1 MKFSIVFLSL
11 LFCSCSSLNPFV
23 ENEKQEKIKDLQAK
37 DEKKKDEP
45 DYDKISEGY
54 RQNSAQAN
62 QAIRTKQNHKIDNK
76 PNILLGTSKKVD
88 IDPKKVE
95 ALMKRARKGDAQSQ
109 YQLGLCYKYGYG
121 VKYSSKSAEYWLKK
135 AADQGHLQ
143 AKKVY
148 FHFLRSP
155 QR

>member
-1 MKFSIVFLSL
+1 MKFL
-11 LFCSCSSLNPFV
+11 LVLLLLVSCSCSYLNPFS
-23 ENEKQEKIKDLQAK
+23 EEEIQEETKEVK
-37 DEKKKDEP
+37 EEGEP
-45 DYDKISEGY
+45 DYEKLTEGL
-54 RQNSAQAN
+54 RQNAAQAN
-62 QAIRTKQNHKIDNK
+62 QAIRTKQNHEIINK
-76 PNILLGTSKKVD
+76 PNILLGTSKEVD

-95 ALMKRARKGDAQSQ
+95 ALVKRARKGDAQSQ

-121 VKYSSKSAEYWLKK
+121 VKYSSKNAEYWLKK

>member
-1 MKFSIVFLSL
+1 MKLFLILILILSS
-11 LFCSCSSLNPFV
+11 SCSSLNPFS
-23 ENEKQEKIKDLQAK
+23 E
-37 DEKKKDEP
+37 DEKEKEKKEEKGEGQP
-45 DYDKISEGY
+45 DYKKISESH
-54 RQNSAQAN
+54 RQNAAQAN
-62 QAIRTKQNHKIDNK
+62 HTIRSKQNHQIINK
-76 PNILLGTSKKVD
+76 PNIFLGTGKVVD

-95 ALMKRARKGDAQSQ
+95 ALIRKARQGDVQSQ